1 MFTLSSAEI
10 IFVALMM
17 FTFAFPLGF
26 IIGMLY
32 VKNVSNPAMLQRERR
47 EAKLARDEFEL
58 NKFYRTMSAKS
69 DAWVPYLETLELI
82 INDAISQL
90 HPKESELV
98 CSTYNYYMRLFNEAQ
113 AGTSI
118 KREDLINFAN
128 IHLEYSRIV
137 QMYENCKEIKITD
150 FSNINLN

>member
-1 MFTLSSAEI
+1 
-10 IFVALMM
+10 
-17 FTFAFPLGF
+17 
-26 IIGMLY
+26 
-32 VKNVSNPAMLQRERR
+32 
-47 EAKLARDEFEL
+47 
-58 NKFYRTMSAKS
+58 MSAKS

-113 AGTSI
+113 AGNPI